1 MKIEVLYKHKTGK
14 VKQGYNQLGSVFG
27 VNGISPTLDSTR
39 KKFAIK
45 KNPPVVKGKDKPLTT
60 SG

>member
-1 MKIEVLYKHKTGK
+1 MKKMKIEVLYKHKTGK

-45 KNPPVVKGKDKPLTT
+45 KGRKYERI
-60 SG
+60 